1 MQPDIPAKMR
11 RVKCVGQL
19 AQLSSCSMALFTAAT
34 LAATALTLLVM
45 GFPQASWTC
54 LREAFIGHRHW

>member
-1 MQPDIPAKMR
+1 MYPDIPAKMR

-19 AQLSSCSMALFTAAT
+19 AQLNSCSMALLTAAT

-45 GFPQASWTC
+45 GFPHASLTC
-54 LREAFIGHRHW
+54 VKEALSGHRHW